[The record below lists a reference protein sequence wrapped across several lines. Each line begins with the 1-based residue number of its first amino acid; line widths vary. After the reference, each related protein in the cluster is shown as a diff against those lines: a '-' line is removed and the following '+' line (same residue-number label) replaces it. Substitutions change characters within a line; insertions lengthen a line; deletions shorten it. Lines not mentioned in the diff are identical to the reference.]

1 VSVLLHPVATC
12 LFMLNMQAVYMWF
25 IYPSIDMYGL
35 YRGMLS
41 TADAETLVED
51 YAVVSGSLG
60 AVSGV
65 MAGAVVDRVG
75 FKRSACG
82 LDVLILVGS
91 VLLCTRSFIAQVG
104 AQVILSLLAGGWQIL
119 LQRFCIHYV
128 PVELFGT
135 WNGFLQSLLGLGQL
149 LLTPSTLLFTEWVR
163 PRLQDMGIP
172 GMAGHAGTCRVA
184 VVFLYFWTR
193 VFSSCYLVHL
203 KKHPMPL
210 PNSLRL
216 ADVRAA
222 IDSVVWSGDMA
233 CTWG

>member
-1 VSVLLHPVATC
+1 MHRHVRALPGHVEHGRCRDPRR
-12 LFMLNMQAVYMWF
+12 
-25 IYPSIDMYGL
+25 GL
-35 YRGMLS
+35 
-41 TADAETLVED
+41 
-51 YAVVSGSLG
+51 VSGSLG
-60 AVSGV
+60 AVNTRPSGV

-163 PRLQDMGIP
+163 PRLQDNGAWLATRGP
-172 GMAGHAGTCRVA
+172 AGWRSCSCTSGRA
-184 VVFLYFWTR
+184 
-193 VFSSCYLVHL
+193 SSLRATWSMP
-203 KKHPMPL
+203 KHPMPL